1 MKRSIEIHNE
11 IEELSKK
18 IETMKISIEKKEII
32 KVINELEKELYEIK
46 QKEYVNY
53 SRIDENVDIERIQW
67 LEESKKRIEIERKKS
82 PKITVIK

>member
-53 SRIDENVDIERIQW
+53 SRIDENVYIERIQW
-67 LEESKKRIEIERKKS
+67 LEESKKRMEIERKKS

>member
-18 IETMKISIEKKEII
+18 VETMKICVEKKEII

-53 SRIDENVDIERIQW
+53 SRIDENVYIERIQW
-67 LEESKKRIEIERKKS
+67 LEESKKRMELERKKS
-82 PKITVIK
+82 PKITVIN

>member
-18 IETMKISIEKKEII
+18 IETMKISVERKEII
-32 KVINELEKELYEIK
+32 KVINELEKELYETK

-53 SRIDENVDIERIQW
+53 SRIDENVYIERIHW
-67 LEESKKRIEIERKKS
+67 LEESKKRMELERKKS
-82 PKITVIK
+82 PKIIV